1 MPPYIINI
9 LKKSNAA
16 IQAAKK
22 KKIPDFCSNCKSK
35 FPTFA
40 GIKTQKLPSSW
51 NYNSKIAEFYKNIN
65 NFV

>member
-1 MPPYIINI
+1 MYQIFEKRKLNCECRHTRDIINI

-22 KKIPDFCSNCKSK
+22 KIPDFCSSCKSK

-40 GIKTQKLPSSW
+40 GIKTQKVTFS
-51 NYNSKIAEFYKNIN
+51 
-65 NFV
+65 